1 MLGLP
6 TSTECNRRIPKQKF
20 YEKSEL
26 SPALKKAFSAQI
38 ASIHWRN
45 KIAPEVLN
53 LAAGK
58 EVRELEV
65 FELRLNDG
73 QMDEAVLRL
82 IDRAIPYHILFV
94 LVWEARMR
102 LVLAYKETPDAKSA
116 GVRVERY
123 YYTDW
128 MPMGEAVLRLE
139 GLSMDAVYENLVRR
153 IAGEAFGDA
162 RTSTLRESVAAQG
175 HRERIKKQIAAIE
188 AKIRR
193 EKQPKKKFELVGQ
206 LKNLMKLLNQ

>member
-6 TSTECNRRIPKQKF
+6 ASTELNRRIPKQKF
-20 YEKSEL
+20 YEKSDL
-26 SPALKKAFSAQI
+26 SPTLKKAFSAQVR
-38 ASIHWRN
+38 SIHWRN

-58 EVRELEV
+58 EVQELEV

-73 QMDEAVLRL
+73 QIDETVLRL

-94 LVWEARMR
+94 LVWEDR
-102 LVLAYKETPDAKSA
+102 LRLALAYKETPDVKSA

-128 MPMGEAVLRLE
+128 MPERDVVLRLE

-153 IAGEAFGDA
+153 IAGEALGDA
-162 RTSTLRESVAAQG
+162 RTSTLRESVAEQG
-175 HRERIKKQIAAIE
+175 RRERVEKQIAALE

-193 EKQPKKKFELVGQ
+193 EKQPKRKLELVQRLRGLQ
-206 LKNLMKLLNQ
+206 DVIGV

>member
-6 TSTECNRRIPKQKF
+6 ASTELNRRIPKQKI
-20 YEKSEL
+20 YGKCEL

-45 KIAPEVLN
+45 KIAPEVLS

-58 EVRELEV
+58 EVQELEV

-73 QMDEAVLRL
+73 QVGEAVLRL

-94 LVWEARMR
+94 LVWEDRMR
-102 LVLAYKETPDAKSA
+102 LAVAYKETPDAKSA

-123 YYTDW
+123 YHTDW
-128 MPMGEAVLRLE
+128 MPVGEVVLRLE
-139 GLSMDAVYENLVRR
+139 GLSMDAVYESFVRQ
-153 IAGEAFGDA
+153 IAGDA
-162 RTSTLRESVAAQG
+162 LDGQSASLKESVAEQG
-175 HRERIKKQIAAIE
+175 RREHLAKQIAALE

-193 EKQPKKKFELVGQ
+193 EKQPKKKFELVTQ
-206 LKNLMKLLNQ
+206 LRELHK

>member
-6 TSTECNRRIPKQKF
+6 ASTELNRRIPKQKI
-20 YEKSEL
+20 YGKCEP
-26 SPALKKAFSAQI
+26 SPALKKAFSEQI

-58 EVRELEV
+58 AVRELEV

-73 QMDEAVLRL
+73 QIDEAVLRL
-82 IDRAIPYHILFV
+82 IDRAIPYQILFV
-94 LVWEARMR
+94 LVWEERMR
-102 LVLAYKETPDAKSA
+102 LALAYKETPDVKSA

-128 MPMGEAVLRLE
+128 MPVGEAALRIE

-153 IAGEAFGDA
+153 IAGNALDGQSA
-162 RTSTLRESVAAQG
+162 SLKESVAEQG
-175 HRERIKKQIAAIE
+175 RRERIKKQIAALE
-188 AKIRR
+188 AKIWR
-193 EKQPKKKFELVGQ
+193 EKQPKRKFELVQQ
-206 LKNLMKLLNQ
+206 LRGLQDMIGV

>member
-1 MLGLP
+1 MFGLP
-6 TSTECNRRIPKQKF
+6 ASTELNRIPKQKI
-20 YEKSEL
+20 YGKCEP
-26 SPALKKAFSAQI
+26 SPALKKAFSEQI

-58 EVRELEV
+58 EVQELEV

-73 QMDEAVLRL
+73 QIDEAVLRL

-94 LVWEARMR
+94 LVWEDRMR
-102 LVLAYKETPDAKSA
+102 LAVAYKETPDAKST

-128 MPMGEAVLRLE
+128 MPERDVVLRLE

-153 IAGEAFGDA
+153 IAGDA
-162 RTSTLRESVAAQG
+162 LDGQSASLKESVAEQG
-175 HRERIKKQIAAIE
+175 RRERIKKQIAALE
-188 AKIRR
+188 AKIWR
-193 EKQPKKKFELVGQ
+193 EKQPKRKFELVQRLRGLQ
-206 LKNLMKLLNQ
+206 DVIGV

>member
-6 TSTECNRRIPKQKF
+6 ASTELNRRIPKQKF
-20 YEKSEL
+20 YEKSDL
-26 SPALKKAFSAQI
+26 SPTLKKAFSAQVR
-38 ASIHWRN
+38 SIHWRN

-58 EVRELEV
+58 EVQELEV

-73 QMDEAVLRL
+73 QIDETVLRL

-94 LVWEARMR
+94 LVWEDR
-102 LVLAYKETPDAKSA
+102 LRLALAYKETPDVKSA

-128 MPMGEAVLRLE
+128 MPERDVVLRLE

-153 IAGEAFGDA
+153 IAGEALGDA
-162 RTSTLRESVAAQG
+162 RTSTLRESVAEQG
-175 HRERIKKQIAAIE
+175 RRERVEKQIAALE

-193 EKQPKKKFELVGQ
+193 EKQPKRKFELVQRLRGLQ
-206 LKNLMKLLNQ
+206 DVIGG

>member
-6 TSTECNRRIPKQKF
+6 ASTECNRRIPKQKI

-26 SPALKKAFSAQI
+26 SLALKKAFSTQI

-45 KIAPEVLN
+45 KIAPDVLN

-58 EVRELEV
+58 AVQELEV
-65 FELRLNDG
+65 FELRLNDR
-73 QMDEAVLRL
+73 QVDEAVLRL

-94 LVWEARMR
+94 LVWEERMR
-102 LVLAYKETPDAKSA
+102 LAVAYKETPDAKSA

-123 YYTDW
+123 YHTDW
-128 MPMGEAVLRLE
+128 MPVGEVVLRLE

-153 IAGEAFGDA
+153 IAGEALGDA
-162 RTSTLRESVAAQG
+162 PTSTLRESVAEQSR
-175 HRERIKKQIAAIE
+175 RERIEKQIATIE

-193 EKQPKKKFELVGQ
+193 EK
-206 LKNLMKLLNQ
+206 